1 MPSLIGGPI
10 KFVSVSGGATVNF
23 GDTGFIAPKTASKS
37 YSGAGGGLTGDFAA
51 SYTGVSN
58 TNTVDPDVI
67 DTNTNSAT

>member
-37 YSGAGGGLTGDFAA
+37 YSGSGGGITGDFGA
-51 SYTGVSN
+51 SITGVSN
-58 TNTVDPDVI
+58 TNTIDPDLI
-67 DTNTNSAT
+67 DNNTSSAT